1 MSLLATGLTGLSH
14 ATLVFLVAAAL
25 TLVLDATRLL
35 DLGQAALAGLAAALA
50 PRLPL
55 DPVLTLVALP
65 VALAALGAALDLT
78 LYRRLSREP
87 LTSQLI
93 AALGLFLLFHDA
105 AGMLRASPAPPWPR
119 PDVTIGALHL
129 PVATLVLLAIGPAI
143 FGLLRGIPVRRRRLL
158 VPIATALSGL
168 AGTLALLTQPAAPAG
183 FDLELLTDACLAV
196 VLGGLGSLGGAFLGA
211 VVVALAHTFTADL
224 FPGAALAITG
234 AVLLLRPQGFLGH
247 ARRPAPAQPAPRLV
261 IRPAPGSARLLF
273 AAGLLLALA
282 TPFIAPG
289 ALPLMVGA
297 ALAILFAASLHLLI
311 GPGGMPSLGHA
322 AFFGIGAAAA
332 ALFVQSTNATLP
344 MLAAA
349 LLVGAAAAGLAA
361 LPLGFVLARLS
372 AQAVAML
379 TLVVAQLVWTI
390 GARPGFLPAIGPP
403 SWPATL
409 GFWLVLAICLGVALL
424 LRRVIF
430 APFGYALRAA
440 RDDPARAAA
449 NGLPVTALRL
459 AAIVV
464 AGVTA
469 GLAGALTVIATGT
482 AAFTPLL
489 DRSADA
495 LLMLATGGVQ
505 AIAAPIVG
513 ALAYS
518 GAAALLPASPSWPL
532 LLGSALVAVP
542 LLLPDGIAGAS
553 IRAWRRAR

>member
-93 AALGLFLLFHDA
+93 AALGLFLLLHDA

-129 PVATLVLLAIGPAI
+129 SVATLVLLAIGPAI

-247 ARRPAPAQPAPRLV
+247 ARPAPAQPAPSLV

-289 ALPLMVGA
+289 ALPLLVGA
-297 ALAILFAASLHLLI
+297 ALAILFGASLHLLI

-332 ALFVQSTNATLP
+332 ALFVQSTDATLP

-390 GARPGFLPAIGPP
+390 VARPGFLPAIGPS

-409 GFWLVLAICLGVALL
+409 GFWLILAICLGVALL

-518 GAAALLPASPSWPL
+518 GASALLPASSSWPL

-542 LLLPDGIAGAS
+542 LLLPDGIAGVS